1 MFVGVS
7 CRGELWGLD
16 VFRAAEE
23 LGFDGLFT
31 GEHLL
36 AHRPTW
42 DAITMTTALACAT
55 ERITIGPAAVIAP
68 LRHPTLLAKEL
79 AGIDR
84 ISGGRLVVALGVGG
98 DYPEEFTQAGVPFER
113 RGQRTDETIEIL
125 RRYFS
130 GERFSY
136 EGELYRLE
144 DVRLDPPPARPGG
157 PPLWVAG
164 RSEAAR
170 RRAGRLGD
178 GFLPYMVTPA
188 SCRLLFDSTLAHAG
202 QAGRGLPSG
211 YAWGAYVHVSLGDD
225 PDEARRRGDEH
236 LAWRYAD
243 PRLAGEL
250 AGRYCVA
257 GCADDVVEGLL
268 GFAEVGC
275 THLVLALIAPE
286 GTPALEPLRA
296 VAETVLPRVRRGRR
310 GG

>member
-7 CRGELWGLD
+7 CRGELWGPD
-16 VFRAAEE
+16 VFRAVEE

-42 DAITMTTALACAT
+42 DAITMTTAIACAT
-55 ERITIGPAAVIAP
+55 ERIAVGPAAAIAP

-84 ISGGRLVVALGVGG
+84 ISNGRLVVALGVGG

-113 RGQRTDETIEIL
+113 RGQRTSETIEIL
-125 RRYFS
+125 RRYFT

-164 RSEAAR
+164 RRDAAR
-170 RRAGRLGD
+170 RRAALLGD
-178 GFLPYMVTPA
+178 GFLPYMVTPE
-188 SCRLLFDSTLAHAG
+188 SCRRLFDSVGENAAAARRELG
-202 QAGRGLPSG
+202 PG

-236 LAWRYAD
+236 LAWRYGD
-243 PRLAGEL
+243 PRLTGEL

-257 GCADDVVEGLL
+257 GRADDVAEGLL
-268 GFAEVGC
+268 GFAEAGC
-275 THLVLALIAPE
+275 THLVLALIAPD
-286 GTPALEPLRA
+286 GTPPLEPLRA
-296 VAETVLPRVRRGRR
+296 VAETVLPAVRR
-310 GG
+310 